1 MTWSPTDDDSIR
13 ILLEQ
18 NPWHRLGGVPVA
30 LAKPTRRPLAEQL
43 WKVLSAPI
51 FERYQLVIGPRRV
64 GKTVAMYQTVEQS
77 LSNGIELKR
86 LWWMHLAHPMLMRL
100 ELGFLVELAIRYSA
114 ASAETPTYLFLDE
127 LTYARNWDTWLKS
140 FYDERRPIRVLATS
154 SSTAA
159 LRQGR
164 MESGVGRWEE
174 QYLTPCLFTEY
185 LGLRHQTIEV
195 TAFKSLAETISRA
208 IPGVRLPPGLADER
222 QRYMMIGGFPELLM
236 RQSPGEKAEPNLF
249 GTETSSL
256 TALAS
261 ELFHSQGVLRE
272 DAVQKALY
280 LDIPQVFGVGEPL
293 KLERLLY
300 ILAGQVTGMVSFA
313 TISGDVG
320 LTAPTVEKYISYFE
334 RSFLIFMLP
343 NYAPREEAV
352 QRRGRKLYFV
362 DGAVRNAALQR
373 GILPVENPAEM
384 GALLENLAASH
395 LHALCQQEGIRL
407 FHWRQG
413 PLEVD
418 LVYDHPDNPMA
429 FGIASSAGHDV
440 APLRA
445 FQERYPRFAGRCF
458 LVSPDAITALPER
471 RGDGIT
477 IGRLPLDLFLICVG
491 MQAAAAM
498 NRKLAVP
505 GSSR

>member
-1 MTWSPTDDDSIR
+1 
-13 ILLEQ
+13 
-18 NPWHRLGGVPVA
+18 
-30 LAKPTRRPLAEQL
+30 
-43 WKVLSAPI
+43 
-51 FERYQLVIGPRRV
+51 
-64 GKTVAMYQTVEQS
+64 
-77 LSNGIELKR
+77 
-86 LWWMHLAHPMLMRL
+86 
-100 ELGFLVELAIRYSA
+100 
-114 ASAETPTYLFLDE
+114 
-127 LTYARNWDTWLKS
+127 
-140 FYDERRPIRVLATS
+140 
-154 SSTAA
+154 
-159 LRQGR
+159 
-164 MESGVGRWEE
+164 
-174 QYLTPCLFTEY
+174 
-185 LGLRHQTIEV
+185 
-195 TAFKSLAETISRA
+195 
-208 IPGVRLPPGLADER
+208 
-222 QRYMMIGGFPELLM
+222 
-236 RQSPGEKAEPNLF
+236 
-249 GTETSSL
+249 
-256 TALAS
+256 
-261 ELFHSQGVLRE
+261 
-272 DAVQKALY
+272 
-280 LDIPQVFGVGEPL
+280 
-293 KLERLLY
+293 
-300 ILAGQVTGMVSFA
+300 MVSFA